1 MAVSALQ
8 PVKRDFAFI
17 MDKSV
22 EASSVLRAANGADK
36 KLITNVSVFDL
47 FEGPSIGDD
56 KKSMAIEVT
65 LQPTE
70 KSLTDEDIDAISS
83 KIIANIEKTVGGVLR
98 G

>member
-1 MAVSALQ
+1 M
-8 PVKRDFAFI
+8 KRDFAFV

-22 EASSVLRAANGADK
+22 VAALVLRAANGADK
-36 KLITNVSVFDL
+36 KLITDVRIFDL
-47 FEGPSIGDD
+47 FEGASIGDG

-70 KSLTDEDIDAISS
+70 KSLTDEEIDAVAA
-83 KIIANIEKTVGGVLR
+83 KVVENIGKTVGGVLR